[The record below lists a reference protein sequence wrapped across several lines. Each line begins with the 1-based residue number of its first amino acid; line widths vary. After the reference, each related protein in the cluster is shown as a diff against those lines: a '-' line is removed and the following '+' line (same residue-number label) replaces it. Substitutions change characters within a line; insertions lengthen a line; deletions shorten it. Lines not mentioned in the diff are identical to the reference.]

1 MHLTMYCDYDI
12 ISLKGRDN
20 MPKNSAARIAANAR
34 YNQKAYDDMKIHVK
48 KGDRERIKAYADGQG
63 MSLNNFV
70 CSCLSYCI
78 RQGIDVSAVPAL
90 TETLPEDIGESL

>member
-1 MHLTMYCDYDI
+1 
-12 ISLKGRDN
+12 
-20 MPKNSAARIAANAR
+20 MPKNSQSKIVNNNKWVA
-34 YNQKAYDDMKIHVK
+34 KSYDDLKIRVK

-78 RQGIDVSAVPAL
+78 RHEIDVSAVPAL
-90 TETLPEDIGESL
+90 TETLPEDIVENG

>member
-1 MHLTMYCDYDI
+1 MYCDYDI
-12 ISLKGRDN
+12 ILLKGRDF
-20 MPKNSAARIAANAR
+20 MAKNSPARIAANAR

-48 KGDRERIKAYADGQG
+48 KGDRERIKLYADGQG

-78 RQGIDVSAVPAL
+78 KHNIDVTAVPAL
-90 TETLPEDIGESL
+90 TETLPEDREEE

>member
-1 MHLTMYCDYDI
+1 MI
-12 ISLKGRDN
+12 VKGRDI
-20 MPKNSAARIAANAR
+20 MQSEAHIRAANK
-34 YNQKAYDDMKIHVK
+34 YNSKAYDPLRINVK

-78 RQGIDVSAVPAL
+78 KHGIDVSAVPAL
-90 TETLPEDIGESL
+90 TETLPEDSE